1 MLDAITQATAADQA
15 AAWQLYVDVCNQ
27 QAHDAYTPRWTLGV
41 YPAEEDIRGHLEAKD
56 LYVGWKDG
64 QATGAMVVTMSEDPE
79 YASVPWPTPAEPDE
93 VAVIHLLAVHPRAR
107 GQHVGSELVR
117 EAIRLAREA
126 GKRVMHLDVVPGN
139 QAASRIYEAEGFVHA
154 CTHQVFYEDTGL
166 MDFDMYELAL

>member
-1 MLDAITQATAADQA
+1 MLDAITQATSADFDA
-15 AAWQLYVDVCNQ
+15 LWQFYSDVCNQ
-27 QAHDAYTPRWTLGV
+27 QANDPYSPQWTLGV
-41 YPAEEDIRGHLEAKD
+41 YPAEEDIRGHLEAGD
-56 LYVGWKDG
+56 LHVGWVDG
-64 QATGAMVVTMSEDPE
+64 VPAAAMVVTMHEDPE
-79 YASVPWPTPAEPDE
+79 YADVPWITSAADDE

-117 EAIRLAREA
+117 EAIRLSREA